1 MPSESISAAIG
12 EEAEIFQVSYFDE
25 LPVAAKQ
32 INQATSR
39 DPVWLAYEVV
49 QDGNVKPYFVR
60 RHELSA
66 DQGCVLWGRRVVIP
80 PCYRERIL
88 DDLHD
93 QHLGMCRMKALARSY
108 LWWPKSDQD
117 IEVKVRGCGVC

>member
-66 DQGCVLWGRRVVIP
+66 DQGCVL
-80 PCYRERIL
+80 
-88 DDLHD
+88 
-93 QHLGMCRMKALARSY
+93 
-108 LWWPKSDQD
+108 
-117 IEVKVRGCGVC
+117 